1 MFNFTQKKWGDFK
14 MAKKPTPK
22 ATPKKQDNK
31 PATKPAKKNTKQT
44 NDDMG
49 SLGSL
54 AMRNPE
60 KLTPAQIRK
69 LGACVVS
76 QSNPRDEK

>member
-1 MFNFTQKKWGDFK
+1 
-14 MAKKPTPK
+14 MAKKPTTK
-22 ATPKKQDNK
+22 ATPKKAVTK
-31 PATKPAKKNTKQT
+31 PVTKPAKKNTKET
-44 NDDMG
+44 HDDMG
-49 SLGSL
+49 NLGSL

-76 QSNPRDEK
+76 QSNPRDGK